1 MKLGILG
8 TGKIVQTLMENYD
21 RLPVEKTYLLATPRS
36 LERARKMAA
45 DHSFAGVF
53 TDYKA
58 LLASDIDTVYV
69 ALPNDLHYEY
79 TRQAFEAGKDVILEK
94 PATSNLAELEALLAL
109 AEEKNCRLIEAM
121 TVHHLPIYRRLKADL
136 GKIGPIKLANLQFCQ
151 YSSRYDAFLQGIIH
165 PVFDPEKCGGAL
177 YDLNVYNL
185 HAALVLFGQPENI
198 RYTANVARGI
208 DTSGV
213 LVLEYPDMQVVCTAT
228 KDCDGPNISTIH
240 GEKGVIRLEEPL
252 SRITG
257 YTLTPWG
264 GTESRY
270 STQDTDRM
278 YAEFVNIL
286 DLLQRDDPEEIR
298 RLQQLSFTAMAL
310 LEQARHQAGIR
321 FPCDL

>member
-21 RLPVEKTYLLATPRS
+21 RLPVEKTYLLATARS
-36 LERARKMAA
+36 TERAEKMAA
-45 DHSFAGVF
+45 DHGFSGIF
-53 TDYKA
+53 TDYEA
-58 LLASDIDTVYV
+58 LLNADIDTVYV

-79 TRQAFEAGKDVILEK
+79 TRRALEKGKDVILEK
-94 PATSNLAELEALLAL
+94 PATSNLVELEALLAL

-121 TVHHLPIYRRLKADL
+121 TVHHLPIYRQLKQDIA
-136 GKIGPIKLANLQFCQ
+136 KIGPVKLANLQFCQ
-151 YSSRYDAFLQGIIH
+151 YSSRYDAFLHGIIH

-208 DTSGV
+208 DVSGV
-213 LVLEYPDMQVVCTAT
+213 LVMEYPDMQVVCTAT
-228 KDCDGPNISTIH
+228 KDCTGPNVSTIH
-240 GEKGVIRLEEPL
+240 GENGVIRFEEPM

-257 YTLTPWG
+257 YCLTSRD

-270 STQDTDRM
+270 QTQDTDRM

-286 DLLQRDDPEEIR
+286 DLLQRDDQEEIR
-298 RLQQLSFTAMAL
+298 RLQKLSRDAMEL
-310 LEQARHQAGIR
+310 LEQARLQAGIH
-321 FPCDL
+321 FPCD